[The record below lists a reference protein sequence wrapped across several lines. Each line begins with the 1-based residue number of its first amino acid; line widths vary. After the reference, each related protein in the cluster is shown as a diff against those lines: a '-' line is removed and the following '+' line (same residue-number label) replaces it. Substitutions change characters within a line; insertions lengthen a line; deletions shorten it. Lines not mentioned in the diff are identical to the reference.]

1 MQIRHCDASNLD
13 DVVRLALRAWAPVFQ
28 SIESALDP
36 EVYREHYPDWRVTQ
50 REAVE
55 AVCADAG
62 ASVWVATE
70 DAAIAGFVALKLHD
84 ADRMGEIYMIAVDPD
99 FQRRGI
105 AKALTEHAM
114 DYFRKA
120 GMTTAM
126 VETGGD
132 PGHEPAR
139 RTYEA
144 AGFQAFPS
152 VRYFRKV

>member
-1 MQIRHCDASNLD
+1 MRE
-13 DVVRLALRAWAPVFQ
+13 DVVRLALRAWAPVFL
-28 SIESALDP
+28 SIERALDP

-62 ASVWVATE
+62 APVWVASV
-70 DAAIAGFVALKLHD
+70 DGAIAGFAALKLHE
-84 ADRMGEIYMIAVDPD
+84 AERMGEIYMIAVDPD

-105 AKALTEHAM
+105 ARALTDHGMEQ
-114 DYFRKA
+114 FRKA

-152 VRYFRKV
+152 VRYFRKVDR